1 MTNFKNRSH
10 TSVFAL
16 QNSKL
21 AKKEMA
27 QKNSHELRTDDLTLL
42 PRGVSLDDP
51 CLCVHHNTGIMSHPP
66 ETKGNDII
74 FTGIDCT
81 AKDSLESLDFGC
93 TILLYDG
100 HFSKGALSS

>member
-51 CLCVHHNTGIMSHPP
+51 CLCVHHYTGIMSHPP
-66 ETKGNDII
+66 ETKETLSFLLGSTVRPRI
-74 FTGIDCT
+74 
-81 AKDSLESLDFGC
+81 AL
-93 TILLYDG
+93 ILAVPFCSPMDTSQRDL
-100 HFSKGALSS
+100 